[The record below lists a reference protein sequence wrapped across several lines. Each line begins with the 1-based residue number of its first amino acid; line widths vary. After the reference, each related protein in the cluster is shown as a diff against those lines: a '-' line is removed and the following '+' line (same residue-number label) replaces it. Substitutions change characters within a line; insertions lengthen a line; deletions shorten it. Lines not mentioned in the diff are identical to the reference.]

1 MGRVLKNIELRNFLK
16 DYNNLDMYIKNI
28 KFEIENISI
37 TGIDTTIE
45 NTGKT
50 NKINS
55 SVENSF
61 EKIEK
66 LQRELRQ
73 LELKK
78 KKIENVIACL
88 SSFENDIFLGLTG
101 KMSNTQLSIKYNV
114 TVQNICKNKNL
125 LLNKINR
132 LAFLGY

>member
-37 TGIDTTIE
+37 AGIDTTIE

-55 SVENSF
+55 TVENTF
-61 EKIEK
+61 ERIEK
-66 LQRELRQ
+66 LQRELKQ

-78 KKIENVIACL
+78 KKIENVISCL
-88 SSFENDIFLGLTG
+88 SKFENDIFLGLTG

>member
-45 NTGKT
+45 NTSKT

>member
-37 TGIDTTIE
+37 TGIDTTVE

>member
-16 DYNNLDMYIKNI
+16 DYNNIDMYIKNI

-37 TGIDTTIE
+37 AGIDTTIE

-55 SVENSF
+55 TVENSF
-61 EKIEK
+61 ARIEK

-78 KKIENVIACL
+78 KKIENVISCL